1 MNYAHELY
9 TDLLTLLRDM
19 VRHYHRLLEL
29 SQREQETLTA
39 ASLPALLEMTTQ
51 KETTILELSVMEE
64 GRQLLLRKLAEQL
77 DMPAAELTLR
87 QLSQMAPEPFAD
99 GFQCCRTDLLGLVQA
114 VSQVNAKNAV
124 LLSSSLSSVRTSL
137 SLISRLLEPAP
148 IYGNNGHLDTTGAG
162 GKVLHKQI

>member
-1 MNYAHELY
+1 MNYEHELY
-9 TDLLTLLRDM
+9 TDLLTLLHDM
-19 VRHYHRLLEL
+19 LSHYHRLLEL
-29 SQREQETLTA
+29 SQRERESLTA
-39 ASLPALLEMTTQ
+39 ASLATLLEITTQ

-77 DMPAAELTLR
+77 DIPTAELTLR
-87 QLSQMAPEPFAD
+87 NLSQLAPEPLAD

-114 VSQVNAKNAV
+114 VSQVNAKNAM
-124 LLSSSLSSVRTSL
+124 LLSSSLNSVRTSL

-148 IYGNNGHLDTTGAG
+148 IYGNNGHLDTTGTG